1 MSGPFRALRR
11 RCTPSLKPMLLR
23 WNPFVRA
30 TGHVRS
36 IHRFGDGGLRFVRSL
51 PLCGGAGGVRAIPVC
66 SVSSASHEETASPF
80 GARVFG
86 PKLSIHA
93 DPICRLATSTTSTP
107 PSITLRQRLWPEVWR
122 AKAQGARTCAC
133 ARRGPWSFERGKT
146 GAVVFGQVR

>member
-11 RCTPSLKPMLLR
+11 RCTPSLKPMPLR

-80 GARVFG
+80 GARVFWSKTLH
-86 PKLSIHA
+86 PRRSHLSAGDLDHL
-93 DPICRLATSTTSTP
+93 DP
-107 PSITLRQRLWPEVWR
+107 TLHHPE
-122 AKAQGARTCAC
+122 AKAMAGSMASQGARRKNVCVRPA
-133 ARRGPWSFERGKT
+133 WSMEL
-146 GAVVFGQVR
+146 